1 MQYFLALKLGQKRV
15 AESREYLNTLTGG
28 KAMPALALAATKS
41 NVWQAV
47 GEENLYAFVDESAGF
62 ILTDNSGYILA
73 LVDKSGSSK
82 TIVQGVTQ
90 LQKENLEKNEWNSL
104 LDNEKLKRINSI
116 EDNIYPFE
124 GTLLSFENYKNLLG
138 NIKGEIDWWVI
149 SSNPSIFIDESIPF

>member
-15 AESREYLNTLTGG
+15 AAAREYLNTLTDG
-28 KAMPALALAATKS
+28 KAMPALALTDTKS

-90 LQKENLEKNEWNSL
+90 LQKENLEKIF
-104 LDNEKLKRINSI
+104 EK
-116 EDNIYPFE
+116 DNIPKFE
-124 GTLLSFENYKNLLG
+124 GK
-138 NIKGEIDWWVI
+138 VI
-149 SSNPSIFIDESIPF
+149 LPV